1 MANPIKTLALLAGG
15 AVCSI
20 LVTLP
25 APSSALSIIDS
36 TAQSGGSGSRGTFQ
50 LTSTTDNSTPQNP
63 NGTTGPYNYTDQ
75 QAALNSLIS
84 IERIAVTL
92 QLVDGNTALGEFD
105 FGNLTLG
112 LDGFDTGIRLN
123 GFRNNQTDTLRIEST
138 TLNGANILA
147 ALKADSRLVGTIFDA
162 SPLTR
167 DPNRLLPGSFATTL
181 EIIGTPVPFEI
192 SPGLGSLV
200 LGAWG
205 AVAYFKTKGQ
215 KKFSGSKFLKTN
227 DGRTQSS

>member
-1 MANPIKTLALLAGG
+1 MANPVKTLALLAGG

-25 APSSALSIIDS
+25 APSLALSIID
-36 TAQSGGSGSRGTFQ
+36 TTTQSGSTGARAGVAFPLSN
-50 LTSTTDNSTPQNP
+50 TTD
-63 NGTTGPYNYTDQ
+63 PYNFTGQ
-75 QAALNSLIS
+75 QAALDSLVS

-92 QLVDGNTALGEFD
+92 TVFDGDTAAGEFD
-105 FGNLTLG
+105 FGNLTLR
-112 LDGFDTGIRLN
+112 LDGIETGIRLN

-138 TLNGANILA
+138 TLNGSSILA
-147 ALKADSRLVGTIFDA
+147 ALKADSRLAGSIFDA
-162 SPLTR
+162 
-167 DPNRLLPGSFATTL
+167 DPDNDGRRIPIEFSTTL

-215 KKFSGSKFLKTN
+215 KKFSGSMSLKTN
-227 DGRTQSS
+227 DGRTQSG